1 MATFTGFPQLIRCVG
16 ENDSTVTLLASANA
30 ATLTYPFLLP
40 ATTQTIR
47 LYATVFDSAG
57 AKVKSAITSIT
68 VRADITD
75 PRYFVWTNMNAALK
89 AGNKAA
95 ALEFLTPTAQENYSA
110 AFDQIL
116 PQAMDAIASYVPG
129 LVQISLTESSADYL
143 VARIIDGVRV
153 IYGLHFLL
161 MDDGTWKLESM

>member
-1 MATFTGFPQLIRCVG
+1 M
-16 ENDSTVTLLASANA
+16 NNSTLA
-30 ATLTYPFLLP
+30 PF
-40 ATTQTIR
+40 ID
-47 LYATVFDSAG
+47 VFDNAG
-57 AKVKSAITSIT
+57 AKVKSAITSII
-68 VRADITD
+68 VRADISD

-95 ALEFLTPTAQENYSA
+95 ALEFLTPTAQDNYSA

-116 PQAMDAIASYVPG
+116 PQAMDAIASYVPC
-129 LVQISLTESSADYL
+129 LVQISLTESTADYL
-143 VARIIDGVRV
+143 VARIIGGVRV